1 MKTEEKG
8 ITLGQLC
15 NIMFGKWWLLCI
27 VLVVVFVAGMLF
39 INLDYNKQKTVYSSR
54 FEYSLSNLVN
64 GIYNDGTTFDY
75 KVLQSLSVL
84 EEVKASSENFESIDV
99 KKMHEEGGIVVNFV
113 EPLAVESSTQV
124 ENPYFTISVNAKYFK
139 NASQASQFVNA
150 LALVPIQK
158 NIETINFAAY
168 NANLRAFTL
177 SKIYES
183 QVEYLQNQL
192 ALLDGEYDDLI
203 KENGDV
209 VTENGRRIS
218 EIKAELDLY
227 FNNNTFD
234 YLYSE
239 ITINGYVK
247 DESYLTQL
255 TLEKESLTKQ
265 QNLCQEQIDALREE
279 RDNLITSAG
288 SLQTLDLESYNSQIV
303 LLTNKKIEIA
313 KQIDEI
319 QTKIDGIGQDVST
332 FEATLQEYYN
342 KLVEFTNE
350 FCDTASYVVSSDA
363 SVRYTTGQI
372 IAANGGMGRLSS
384 TILCLLAGLVLGCCV
399 NMIVDRKKFK
409 EYSTGDKN

>member
-1 MKTEEKG
+1 MKLLVQRVLSAHVEVNQQIVGQIQKGMLVFLGVEKG
-8 ITLGQLC
+8 DTKQQAEFLANKLTNLRI
-15 NIMFGKWWLLCI
+15 FEDDAGKMNLSVKDVNGDI
-27 VLVVVFVAGMLF
+27 LVVSQFTLAADLSRGNRPGFDNAEHPELANEMYLYF
-39 INLDYNKQKTVYSSR
+39 LELLKNKGIAPQTGIFQTDMKVH
-54 FEYSLSNLVN
+54 LVN
-64 GIYNDGTTFDY
+64 DGPCTFW
-75 KVLQSLSVL
+75 
-84 EEVKASSENFESIDV
+84 
-99 KKMHEEGGIVVNFV
+99 
-113 EPLAVESSTQV
+113 
-124 ENPYFTISVNAKYFK
+124 
-139 NASQASQFVNA
+139 
-150 LALVPIQK
+150 
-158 NIETINFAAY
+158 
-168 NANLRAFTL
+168 L

-209 VTENGRRIS
+209 VTEDGRRIS

-265 QNLCQEQIDALREE
+265 QNLCQEQIEALREE